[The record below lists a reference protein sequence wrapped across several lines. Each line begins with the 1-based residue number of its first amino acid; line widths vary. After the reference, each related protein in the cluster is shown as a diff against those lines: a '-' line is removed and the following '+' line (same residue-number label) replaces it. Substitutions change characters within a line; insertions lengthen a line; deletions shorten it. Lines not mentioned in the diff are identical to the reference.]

1 MKMMK
6 ITLPKK
12 KKPFVID
19 NGYTITTMERVKD
32 KPMNQNW

>member
-12 KKPFVID
+12 RKPFVID
-19 NGYTITTMERVKD
+19 NGYTLMITGQAKD